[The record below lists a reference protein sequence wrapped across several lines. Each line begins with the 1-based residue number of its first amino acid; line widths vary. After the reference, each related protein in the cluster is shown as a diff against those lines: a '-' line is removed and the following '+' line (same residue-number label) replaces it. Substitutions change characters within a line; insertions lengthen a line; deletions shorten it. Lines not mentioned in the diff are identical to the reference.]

1 MRPVIVTR
9 VAHAGV
15 DDHRFFGHGMVQ
27 DLLGQETQTGLLG
40 LGILGRR
47 ITPDERD
54 LLDAMC
60 VSLLAADPRIW
71 PLRLGRL
78 VASYGEMLAGYAVGQ
93 LSMIGPTLGGRTTT
107 AAAEHLI
114 ALRTAIGEERD
125 EAAVATRIAQFVRS
139 EARLT
144 GYGVPLRE
152 KDERLA
158 GLRQYMLR
166 SGRAKLPYWRLQEA
180 LSVALRKER
189 PVEPNII
196 IGVAAGLLDMGCD
209 PAQAGALGTF
219 LIDQCF
225 VGNTFEAAQQ
235 MSPDAQRLPDACI
248 DYVGRA
254 PRRSPRSA

>member
-15 DDHRFFGHGMVQ
+15 DDHRFFGHGALE
-27 DLLGQETQTGLLG
+27 DLLGHETQTGLLG

-47 ITPDERD
+47 LAPDERE
-54 LLDAMC
+54 LLDAMG
-60 VSLLAADPRIW
+60 VSLMAADPRIW
-71 PLRLGRL
+71 PLKLGRL
-78 VASYGEMLAGYAVGQ
+78 VASYGEMLAGYAAGQ
-93 LSMIGPTLGGRTTT
+93 LAMIGPKVGARTTT

-114 ALRTAIGEERD
+114 RLRTLIGEERD
-125 EAAVATRIAQFVRS
+125 EAVVASHIEAYIRT
-139 EARLT
+139 EARLE

-152 KDERLA
+152 KDERLEA
-158 GLRQYMLR
+158 LRPYMVR
-166 SGRAKLPYWRLQEA
+166 TGRAERPYWRLQET
-180 LSVALRKER
+180 LSATLRKSR

-196 IGVAAGLLDMGCD
+196 IGIAAGLLDMGCN
-209 PAQAGALGTF
+209 PAQAGALATF

-235 MSPDAQRLPDACI
+235 MSPDARRLPDACI